1 MMMTVHDILEIVIC
15 RCTVKRTRDRI
26 VCMVCVSEANDFFG
40 SSGGGTDYLG
50 ILGRGRFG
58 GGPGQGGY

>member
-1 MMMTVHDILEIVIC
+1 M
-15 RCTVKRTRDRI
+15 KRTIDQI
-26 VCMVCVSEANDFFG
+26 MYGGVHEANDVG
-40 SSGGGTDYLG
+40 RYCSGPDYFG

>member
-1 MMMTVHDILEIVIC
+1 MTANDCPEDRFC
-15 RCTVKRTRDRI
+15 RCTVKRTIDWS
-26 VCMVCVSEANDFFG
+26 VYGGVHGANDVG
-40 SSGGGTDYLG
+40 RYCGGPDYLG

>member
-1 MMMTVHDILEIVIC
+1 MTVDDYPRDRNC
-15 RCTVKRTRDRI
+15 RCTVKRTRDWI
-26 VCMVCVSEANDFFG
+26 VYGGAHEANDVG
-40 SSGGGTDYLG
+40 RYCGEPDYFG